1 MKADEIRSAT
11 NAGGDKEK
19 QAETKERE
27 QTEAVKNDEVSYGQ
41 FASGEELFKAY
52 KSLQSQFTRRSQ
64 RLRELERE
72 NQSLKEQA
80 LNGAGGEDNS
90 CGSCYEQGGKPTEE
104 KCEAVQNETGSGA
117 SDGGETSCG
126 ASLSEEEEIA
136 ERVEKFLRYNP
147 RAASYAAEIAA
158 EAADAGDAEDGFL
171 ERAFISALL
180 KQIDLGKRR
189 DESDDYIFE
198 RASRSPAVKERLIR
212 EYLGEIIKNPS
223 VTLISRSG
231 LTATTPPLKPKDIE
245 EAGRMAAAV
254 LKRK

>member
-1 MKADEIRSAT
+1 MKADEIRYAV

-19 QAETKERE
+19 QTEAKNRE
-27 QTEAVKNDEVSYGQ
+27 QTETVKNDEVSYGQ

-80 LNGAGGEDNS
+80 QHGGNGEENS
-90 CGSCYEQGGKPTEE
+90 CDSCYEQGGNPTEK

-117 SDGGETSCG
+117 SDGAEEPCG
-126 ASLSEEEEIA
+126 VSLSEEEEIA
-136 ERVEKFLRYNP
+136 ARVEKFLRYNP

-158 EAADAGDAEDGFL
+158 EAADAGDAGEGFL
-171 ERAFISALL
+171 ERAFIAALL
-180 KQIDLGKRR
+180 KEIDIEKKR
-189 DESDDYIFE
+189 DESDDYIFV

-223 VTLISRSG
+223 ATLISRSG
-231 LTATTPPLKPKDIE
+231 LTAITPTAKPKDIE
-245 EAGRMAAAV
+245 EAGKMAVAV
-254 LKRK
+254 IKRK